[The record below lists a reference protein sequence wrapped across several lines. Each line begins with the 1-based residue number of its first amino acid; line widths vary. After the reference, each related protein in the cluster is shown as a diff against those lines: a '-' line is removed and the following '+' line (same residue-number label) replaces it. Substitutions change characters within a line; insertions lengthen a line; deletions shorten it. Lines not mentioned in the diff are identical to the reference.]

1 MILHLV
7 RHPPPEIAPG
17 ICYGRLDVPAVA
29 VAEHAARLRPLL
41 PPGLPVW
48 CSPLQRA
55 RALAE
60 ALHPAPQVDARL
72 AEMDFGAWEGRAWD
86 EIGASALDDWAS
98 DVAGF
103 RPPDGES
110 GLEVQARALAW
121 LAEREASR
129 ESELVVVT
137 HAGVKRVLL
146 AHWLQ
151 LPVWR
156 WLELRFD
163 FGAVTTVQLEAG
175 VAKLLR
181 RNS

>member
-17 ICYGRLDVPAVA
+17 ICYGRLDVPAQTVEA
-29 VAEHAARLRPLL
+29 SAARLRLLL
-41 PPGLPVW
+41 PPALPVW
-48 CSPLQRA
+48 SSPLQRA

-60 ALHPAPQVDARL
+60 ALHPAPQIDPRL
-72 AEMDFGAWEGRAWD
+72 AEMDFGAWEGRSWD
-86 EIGASALDDWAS
+86 EIGADSLDEWAS

-103 RPPDGES
+103 RPPGGES

-121 LAEREASR
+121 LAERDEA
-129 ESELVVVT
+129 EVVVIT

-151 LPVWR
+151 LSPSR

-163 FGAVTTVQLEAG
+163 FGAVTTVELRAG
-175 VAKLLR
+175 VARLLR